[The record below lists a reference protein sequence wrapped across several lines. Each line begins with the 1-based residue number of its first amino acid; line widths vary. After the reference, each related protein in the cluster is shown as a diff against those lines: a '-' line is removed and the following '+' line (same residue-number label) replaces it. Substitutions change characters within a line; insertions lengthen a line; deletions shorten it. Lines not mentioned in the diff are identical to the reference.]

1 MIWKV
6 AASSV
11 TGSSH
16 ANRGESGQD
25 SCRAGSIRIADNEF
39 FIGLVA
45 DGAGS
50 TTDGGR
56 GAEIA
61 CETTY
66 ASIIETLREDSDIS
80 HISDDMI
87 RGWVTRSRDAIDSE
101 AREKGKRIR
110 DFACT
115 FLGAAAGR
123 DHAIFF
129 QIGDGAM
136 VIRDRDGGN
145 YQAVFWPE
153 QGEYANTTFFLSDET
168 YQDRLNIRH
177 CDTSPGEIA
186 LFTDGLQNLALSFAQ
201 KQPHA
206 GFFGPLF
213 SALRND
219 PAHELSDISDQLGRF
234 LLRDDV
240 SARSDDDRTLVLAV
254 QHQS

>member
-1 MIWKV
+1 MSWKV

-16 ANRGESGQD
+16 AKRSESGQD
-25 SCRAGSIRIADNEF
+25 FCRAGSIRIADSEY

-61 CETTY
+61 CDILHE
-66 ASIIETLREDSDIS
+66 SILDSLRQNGDVRAIT
-80 HISDDMI
+80 DDTI
-87 RGWVTRSRDAIDSE
+87 RQWVTAARDTIAAESQ
-101 AREKGKRIR
+101 EKGKHLR

-115 FLGAAAGR
+115 LLGVVAGYGHAA
-123 DHAIFF
+123 FF

-136 VIRDRDGGN
+136 VIHTEGS
-145 YQAVFWPE
+145 YQTVFWPE

-168 YQDRLNIRH
+168 FRDNLNIRH
-177 CDTSPGEIA
+177 LDEVPDEIA

-201 KQPHA
+201 KQAHA
-206 GFFGPLF
+206 GFFQPLF

-219 PAHELSDISDQLGRF
+219 PATAFSDFAGQLRRF

-240 SARSDDDRTLVLAV
+240 SARSDDDKTLVLAL
-254 QHQS
+254 QD